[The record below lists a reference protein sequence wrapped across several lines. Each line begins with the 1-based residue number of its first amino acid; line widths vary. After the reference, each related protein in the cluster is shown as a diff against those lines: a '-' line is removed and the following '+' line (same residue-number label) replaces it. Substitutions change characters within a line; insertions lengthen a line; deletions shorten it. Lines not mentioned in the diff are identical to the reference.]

1 MPEEMPEEMPDIY
14 GVSFTVDE
22 SPHCVWD
29 CDPRQLNIDYLNS
42 IDPSYFERLAKFYGQ
57 HLEGEERQHAA
68 IALRMAYSQGLESL
82 FALICAAVQSPD
94 CVVGWLLQYKITE
107 LESVVK
113 KISDWHRVNSKVK
126 LDRIT
131 WESLAAAFTPF
142 NTGDAEKDA
151 RIKGLFAT
159 LWSRFAH
166 DFLDE
171 KKRGE
176 YNSIKHGLRIYM
188 GGFSFA
194 MGLEDTP
201 GVPAPPERMQLVE
214 QSDFGS
220 SYYVAER
227 LHKHNLRI
235 RRQSVNW
242 NPENFFHAL
251 SLISTSMTNVLGWLK
266 AVNGVPTSEIT
277 FLCPDDESYF
287 EEPWKRGSS
296 MSVSMN
302 STIDP
307 SFITP
312 RTKDEILS
320 VYKQKG
326 EDTKGSA
333 VEGDGD
339 GATPAE
345 SGNDLS

>member
-1 MPEEMPEEMPDIY
+1 MPDIH
-14 GVSFTVDE
+14 GASFTVDE
-22 SPHCVWD
+22 TPYCVWD
-29 CDPRQLNIDYLNS
+29 WDPRQLNIDYLQS

-82 FALICAAVQSPD
+82 FALICASVQAPD
-94 CVVGWLLQYKITE
+94 CVVGWLLRYKVVE
-107 LESVVK
+107 LESMVK
-113 KISDWHRVNSKVK
+113 KISNWRRVNSKLK

-131 WESLAAAFTPF
+131 WETLAIAFTPF
-142 NTGDAEKDA
+142 NTGDAEKDT
-151 RIKGLFAT
+151 RIKELFAR

-188 GGFSFA
+188 GGFSLA
-194 MGLEDTP
+194 MGLEDTL
-201 GVPAPPERMQLVE
+201 GVMAPPERMQTVAH
-214 QSDFGS
+214 SDFGS
-220 SYYVAER
+220 SYYVAEQ

-251 SLISTSMTNVLGWLK
+251 SLISTSMTNILGWLK
-266 AVNGVPTSEIT
+266 AINGVPTSEIE

-287 EEPWKRGSS
+287 EEPWKRGNSFTL
-296 MSVSMN
+296 SMN

-307 SFITP
+307 SFVTP
-312 RTKDEILS
+312 LTKDEILS
-320 VYKQKG
+320 VYKQDSENSK
-326 EDTKGSA
+326 EDNIE
-333 VEGDGD
+333 EGG
-339 GATPAE
+339 TE
-345 SGNDLS
+345 